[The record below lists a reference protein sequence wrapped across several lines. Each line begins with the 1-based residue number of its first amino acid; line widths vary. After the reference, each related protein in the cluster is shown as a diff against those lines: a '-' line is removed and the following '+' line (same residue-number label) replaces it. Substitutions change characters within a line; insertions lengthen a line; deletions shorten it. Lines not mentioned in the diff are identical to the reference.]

1 MKEKIKKI
9 IFNISIFYVVIVLVL
24 MLISYFNATTSIE
37 LVNNEE
43 NIKELNKL
51 KKELTSLENNSCTK
65 EISKMIEYSENTSY
79 NGKVNLKK
87 VYENLDSKIDYEKLF
102 KVCDVT
108 KEEKDNLSN
117 LFITNMVLE
126 EELYSHKYMFQ
137 YELGIKDFYSR
148 MINES
153 DIKSTEYNIVKKNEI
168 NIISNLIEIASKGDD
183 INE

>member
-24 MLISYFNATTSIE
+24 MLISYFNATSSIE
-37 LVNNEE
+37 LVNSEE

-51 KKELTSLENNSCTK
+51 KNEVTLLEKNSCTN

-79 NGKVNLKK
+79 NGKVNLKEK
-87 VYENLDSKIDYEKLF
+87 WNDFNSYIDYSELLKSCN
-102 KVCDVT
+102 VSE
-108 KEEKDNLSN
+108 EEKDIRNL
-117 LFITNMVLE
+117 IVTDMILE
-126 EELYSHKYMFQ
+126 EKIYYGKYKFQ

-148 MINES
+148 MSNES
-153 DIKSTEYNIVKKNEI
+153 ALNNSLYYIIKRTELS
-168 NIISNLIEIASKGDD
+168 IISNLIEVASKGDY

>member
-1 MKEKIKKI
+1 MKEKIKKTV
-9 IFNISIFYVVIVLVL
+9 FSISIFYVVIVLVL

-148 MINES
+148 MVNEPGINS
-153 DIKSTEYNIVKKNEI
+153 VEYNIIKKNELS
-168 NIISNLIEIASKGDD
+168 IISNLIEIASKGDY

>member
-24 MLISYFNATTSIE
+24 MLISYFNATSSIE
-37 LVNNEE
+37 LVNSEE

-79 NGKVNLKK
+79 NGKVNLKEK
-87 VYENLDSKIDYEKLF
+87 WNDFNSYIDYSKLL
-102 KVCDVT
+102 KSCDVS
-108 KEEKDNLSN
+108 EEENNIRNL
-117 LFITNMVLE
+117 IVTNMVLE
-126 EELYSHKYMFQ
+126 EEIYYEKYKFQ

-168 NIISNLIEIASKGDD
+168 NIISN
-183 INE
+183 